1 MSSPGKPAAAGRPRR
16 APPPALSPPRTAT
29 ATPPASR
36 RAATPPAG
44 FNVAGVYTIDAM
56 FVTDAAKLLSGNLAA
71 LSAMVHLELP
81 HVNVSP
87 AQRARPRARRCPAA

>member
-1 MSSPGKPAAAGRPRR
+1 
-16 APPPALSPPRTAT
+16 
-29 ATPPASR
+29 
-36 RAATPPAG
+36 
-44 FNVAGVYTIDAM
+44 VAGVYTIDAM